1 MPCHARHV
9 NNTCCLTNKPWFL
22 RQPGDLFRDIQS
34 CWRVAA
40 IWFNTE
46 MLLRTCRSDRGTYRY
61 RRCAGRCSENGKQG
75 CKGRVVHYPDGI
87 CPAEIPLRK
96 RLGVS
101 SARICNRAVSCFGE
115 LTKSRGRNEY

>member
-61 RRCAGRCSENGKQG
+61 RRCAGPMQRKWKTRMQKGASYITRMEFARLKYLYENGSG
-75 CKGRVVHYPDGI
+75 FPARV
-87 CPAEIPLRK
+87 
-96 RLGVS
+96 
-101 SARICNRAVSCFGE
+101 F
-115 LTKSRGRNEY
+115 